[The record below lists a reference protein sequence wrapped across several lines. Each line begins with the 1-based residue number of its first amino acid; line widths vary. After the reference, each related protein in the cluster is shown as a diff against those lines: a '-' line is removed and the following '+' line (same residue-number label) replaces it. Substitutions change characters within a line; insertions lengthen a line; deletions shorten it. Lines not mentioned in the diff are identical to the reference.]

1 MLFCFRWLF
10 DRYNDLFGKQEE
22 PDDVRT
28 EEEVKEK
35 PVEVKEMPVEVKE
48 MPVEVKEKPI
58 ETKEIVKSMN
68 THFCLVS
75 IP

>member
-1 MLFCFRWLF
+1 MSFCFRWLF

-35 PVEVKEMPVEVKE
+35 PVEVKEI
-48 MPVEVKEKPI
+48 PVEVKEKPI

>member
-35 PVEVKEMPVEVKE
+35 PVEVKEI
-48 MPVEVKEKPI
+48 PVEVKEKPI

>member
-1 MLFCFRWLF
+1 MSFCFGLSL
-10 DRYNDLFGKQEE
+10 DRYNDLFGKPEE
-22 PDDVRT
+22 PADVRT

-35 PVEVKEMPVEVKE
+35 PVEVKEI
-48 MPVEVKEKPI
+48 PVEVKEKPI

>member
-1 MLFCFRWLF
+1 MSFCFRWLF
-10 DRYNDLFGKQEE
+10 DRYNDLFGKPEE
-22 PDDVRT
+22 PADVRT

-35 PVEVKEMPVEVKE
+35 PVEVKEI
-48 MPVEVKEKPI
+48 PVEVKEKPM

-68 THFCLVS
+68 AHFCLVS

>member
-1 MLFCFRWLF
+1 MFFCFRWLF
-10 DRYNDLFGKQEE
+10 DRYNDLFGKSEE

-35 PVEVKEMPVEVKE
+35 PVEVKEML
-48 MPVEVKEKPI
+48 VEVKEKPI

>member
-48 MPVEVKEKPI
+48 KPI

>member
-1 MLFCFRWLF
+1 MF

-35 PVEVKEMPVEVKE
+35 PVEVKEI
-48 MPVEVKEKPI
+48 PVEVKEKPI